1 MMQLPQHHKP
11 SKPSAPSCCSSW
23 IRRSPPPSPPHRKP
37 GGGGG
42 RSRYACRLVPLLVL
56 TVYSVVTV
64 LRIPSSSLVV
74 TTADSGN
81 PGCLPTRILPA
92 LAAVGCWIAPFSPPV
107 LLLSARTE
115 MATRSSAERV
125 ERREDLEALKTH
137 LPSNQ
142 NSLEAR
148 EETRSV
154 ASLPCSAFINGEAGY
169 GEEGVLCCDR
179 SHYRSDVCYLRGDV
193 RTDPSTSS
201 VLLYKA
207 PRGSS
212 PEKVRPYTRKFEGGI
227 MSTIDEV
234 TILPVAGAYNASASA
249 GDGGTLRR
257 RCDVRH
263 PRGVPA
269 VVFST
274 GGYTGN
280 VYHEFSDGLIPLF
293 ITAQRFAGEVVFVVL
308 EYHYWWLGRYGA
320 VLERLTNY
328 KVVDFRYD
336 RRVHCFDEMIVGLR
350 IHGELVVD
358 PKLTPNGKSIKDFQA
373 LLHQG
378 YSRAASSSASPP
390 VPLPLAPP
398 SRPCPRPAKPKLL
411 IFIRKQNRVLL
422 NLPHVVTACR
432 RAGFAPHVM
441 NLRRQTPLPA
451 IHAALASAD
460 AMVAVHGAAVTH
472 FLFMRPGSVLLQI
485 VPVGLDWAADAFY
498 GKPAQQLG
506 LEYLEYKVAP
516 EESSLAAEYGLN
528 STVVRDPSVISS
540 RGWWEMK
547 KVYMDRQNVTVNI
560 KRFGEL
566 LKAARTHLKNT
577 TACAKA
583 AGAAAALR

>member
-1 MMQLPQHHKP
+1 MQQPQQHHHHKP
-11 SKPSAPSCCSSW
+11 KPSLSGSLSW

-37 GGGGG
+37 WGAGG
-42 RSRYACRLVPLLVL
+42 RGRYACRAVPLLVL
-56 TVYSVVTV
+56 TVYSLFTV

-74 TTADSGN
+74 NTADS
-81 PGCLPTRILPA
+81 
-92 LAAVGCWIAPFSPPV
+92 
-107 LLLSARTE
+107 
-115 MATRSSAERV
+115 ERV
-125 ERREDLEALKTH
+125 DRREDVEAFKTH

-148 EETRSV
+148 QETRSP
-154 ASLPCSAFINGEAGY
+154 ASLPCSAFISGEAG
-169 GEEGVLCCDR
+169 GGQAEEGVLCCDR
-179 SHYRSDVCYLRGDV
+179 SHYRSDVCYLRGDA

-201 VLLYKA
+201 VLLYNA
-207 PRGSS
+207 PRGAA
-212 PEKVRPYTRKFEGGI
+212 PEKVRPYTRKFEESI
-227 MSTIDEV
+227 MRSIDEV
-234 TILPVAGAYNASASA
+234 TIVPVAADA
-249 GDGGTLRR
+249 GNGTGTADRDSLRR

-263 PRGVPA
+263 PAGVPA

-293 ITAQRFAGEVVFVVL
+293 VTAERFGGEVVLVVL

-320 VLERLTNY
+320 ILERLTNY
-328 KVVDFRYD
+328 KIIDFRYD
-336 RRVHCFDEMIVGLR
+336 RRVHCFSEMIVGLR

-358 PKLTPNGKSIKDFQA
+358 PKLMPNGKSIKDFQA

-378 YSRAASSSASPP
+378 YSGKPSATSSAPL
-390 VPLPLAPP
+390 PLPLATPA
-398 SRPCPRPAKPKLL
+398 RPCVRPDDHAKAAKPKML
-411 IFIRKQNRVLL
+411 IFIRKQNRVIL

-441 NLRRQTPLPA
+441 NLRRQTPMPV

-460 AMVAVHGAAVTH
+460 ALVAVHGAAVTH
-472 FLFMRPGSVLLQI
+472 FLFMRPGTVLLQI
-485 VPVGLDWAADAFY
+485 VPVGLDWAAESFY

-506 LEYLEYKVAP
+506 LEYLEYRVAP

-528 STVVRDPSVISS
+528 STVVQDPSVISS
-540 RGWWEMK
+540 QGWWEMK
-547 KVYMDRQNVTVNI
+547 KVYMDRQNVTVSI

-566 LKAARTHLKNT
+566 LRAAKLHLKKNA
-577 TACAKA
+577 TACGGKA
-583 AGAAAALR
+583 AGASHAAVR

>member
-1 MMQLPQHHKP
+1 MMQQHHKP
-11 SKPSAPSCCSSW
+11 SKPPAPTCCSSW
-23 IRRSPPPSPPHRKP
+23 IRRSPPPSPPHKKP

-42 RSRYACRLVPLLVL
+42 GKGRYACRLVPLLVL
-56 TVYSVVTV
+56 TVYSVFTV

-74 TTADSGN
+74 TTADSG
-81 PGCLPTRILPA
+81 
-92 LAAVGCWIAPFSPPV
+92 S
-107 LLLSARTE
+107 
-115 MATRSSAERV
+115 ERV
-125 ERREDLEALKTH
+125 ERREDVEALKTH

-142 NSLEAR
+142 NGLEAR
-148 EETRSV
+148 EETRSA
-154 ASLPCSAFINGEAGY
+154 ASLPCSAFINGEAGH

-193 RTDPSTSS
+193 RTDPSTST
-201 VLLYKA
+201 VLLYGA

-212 PEKVRPYTRKFEGGI
+212 PEKVRPYTRKFEESI

-234 TILPVAGAYNASASA
+234 TIVPVPAPAPNATSV
-249 GDGGTLRR
+249 GPDGNNLRR

-263 PRGVPA
+263 PPGVPA

-336 RRVHCFDEMIVGLR
+336 RRVHCFSEMIVGLR

-358 PKLTPNGKSIKDFQA
+358 PKLMPDGKGIKDFQA

-378 YSRAASSSASPP
+378 YSRTPSSSSSASQPP

-398 SRPCPRPAKPKLL
+398 SRPCPRAAAAKPKLV
-411 IFIRKQNRVLL
+411 IFIRKKNRVLL

-460 AMVAVHGAAVTH
+460 ATVAVHGAAVTH

-560 KRFGEL
+560 KRFAEVL
-566 LKAARTHLKNT
+566 RAARAHLKNT
-577 TACAKA
+577 TACARG
-583 AGAAAALR
+583 GASAALR

>member
-1 MMQLPQHHKP
+1 MQLPQHHKP
-11 SKPSAPSCCSSW
+11 SKPPSAATSCCSSW
-23 IRRSPPPSPPHRKP
+23 IRRSPPPSPPHKKP
-37 GGGGG
+37 GGGG

-56 TVYSVVTV
+56 TLYSVFTV
-64 LRIPSSSLVV
+64 LRIPSSNLVV
-74 TTADSGN
+74 STADS
-81 PGCLPTRILPA
+81 
-92 LAAVGCWIAPFSPPV
+92 
-107 LLLSARTE
+107 
-115 MATRSSAERV
+115 ERV

-154 ASLPCSAFINGEAGY
+154 ASLPCSAFISGEAGY
-169 GEEGVLCCDR
+169 SEQGVLCCDR

-201 VLLYKA
+201 VLLYNA

-212 PEKVRPYTRKFEGGI
+212 RTEKVRPYTRKFEPSI
-227 MSTIDEV
+227 MSSIDEV
-234 TILPVAGAYNASASA
+234 TIHPVQGPYNASASSD
-249 GDGGTLRR
+249 DGGTLRR

-293 ITAQRFAGEVVFVVL
+293 VTAERFAGEVVFVVL
-308 EYHYWWLGRYGA
+308 EYHYWWVGRYGA

-328 KVVDFRYD
+328 KIVDFRYD

-358 PKLTPNGKSIKDFQA
+358 PKLMPNGKSIKDFQA

-378 YSRAASSSASPP
+378 YSRASSSSSSSSASPP
-390 VPLPLAPP
+390 VPLLPLAPP

-566 LKAARTHLKNT
+566 LKAARTHLKNA
-577 TACAKA
+577 TACTKGSGS
-583 AGAAAALR
+583 GAAAAVR

>member
-1 MMQLPQHHKP
+1 MQQLAQHQHHHHHHNPKP
-11 SKPSAPSCCSSW
+11 PVSRSSSW
-23 IRRSPPPSPPHRKP
+23 IRRSPPPSPPHKKLW
-37 GGGGG
+37 GGGGVGCG
-42 RSRYACRLVPLLVL
+42 RSKYVCRLVPLLVL
-56 TVYSVVTV
+56 TVYSIFTVV
-64 LRIPSSSLVV
+64 RIPNSSLVV
-74 TTADSGN
+74 TTTDS
-81 PGCLPTRILPA
+81 
-92 LAAVGCWIAPFSPPV
+92 
-107 LLLSARTE
+107 
-115 MATRSSAERV
+115 ERV
-125 ERREDLEALKTH
+125 ERPREDVEAFKTH

-148 EETRSV
+148 EETRSP
-154 ASLPCSAFINGEAGY
+154 ASLPCSAHINGEAG
-169 GEEGVLCCDR
+169 GGQAAESVLCCDR

-201 VLLYKA
+201 VLLYNA
-207 PRGSS
+207 PRGSA
-212 PEKVRPYTRKFEGGI
+212 PEKVRPYTRKFEDSI

-234 TILPVAGAYNASASA
+234 TIVPVDAGNGT
-249 GDGGTLRR
+249 GDAVGGNSLRR

-263 PRGVPA
+263 PPGVPA

-320 VLERLTNY
+320 VLEQLTNY

-336 RRVHCFDEMIVGLR
+336 RRVHCFSEMIVGLR

-358 PKLTPNGKSIKDFQA
+358 PKLMPNGKGIQDFQR

-378 YSRAASSSASPP
+378 YSRTPSATTLASPP
-390 VPLPLAPP
+390 TVPLALAPP
-398 SRPCPRPAKPKLL
+398 SRPCLRPDDHARVAKPKMV

-422 NLPHVVTACR
+422 NLPHIVTACR

-441 NLRRQTPLPA
+441 NLRRQTQLPA

-460 AMVAVHGAAVTH
+460 VMVAVHGAAVTH
-472 FLFMRPGSVLLQI
+472 FLFMRPGSVLLQV

-516 EESSLAAEYGLN
+516 EESSLAAEYGVN
-528 STVVRDPSVISS
+528 STVVQDPSVISS

-547 KVYMDRQNVTVNI
+547 KVYMDRQNVTVNV
-560 KRFGEL
+560 KRFGEVL
-566 LKAARTHLKNT
+566 RAARLHLKNA
-577 TACAKA
+577 TACVKA
-583 AGAAAALR
+583 ATAAAR

>member
-1 MMQLPQHHKP
+1 
-11 SKPSAPSCCSSW
+11 
-23 IRRSPPPSPPHRKP
+23 
-37 GGGGG
+37 
-42 RSRYACRLVPLLVL
+42 
-56 TVYSVVTV
+56 
-64 LRIPSSSLVV
+64 
-74 TTADSGN
+74 
-81 PGCLPTRILPA
+81 
-92 LAAVGCWIAPFSPPV
+92 
-107 LLLSARTE
+107 

-154 ASLPCSAFINGEAGY
+154 ASLPCSAFINGESPGWGSACYLLQLEVLARFCFNGMESQSNRIAATGEAGY

-201 VLLYKA
+201 VLLYNA

-358 PKLTPNGKSIKDFQA
+358 PKLMPNGT
-373 LLHQG
+373 
-378 YSRAASSSASPP
+378 PP
-390 VPLPLAPP
+390 PP
-398 SRPCPRPAKPKLL
+398 SP
-411 IFIRKQNRVLL
+411 I
-422 NLPHVVTACR
+422 
-432 RAGFAPHVM
+432 APH
-441 NLRRQTPLPA
+441 
-451 IHAALASAD
+451 
-460 AMVAVHGAAVTH
+460 
-472 FLFMRPGSVLLQI
+472 FLLQI
-485 VPVGLDWAADAFY
+485 AIRSTHFHITSAADRIAFI
-498 GKPAQQLG
+498 LR
-506 LEYLEYKVAP
+506 VAM
-516 EESSLAAEYGLN
+516 SIFVS
-528 STVVRDPSVISS
+528 
-540 RGWWEMK
+540 
-547 KVYMDRQNVTVNI
+547 
-560 KRFGEL
+560 
-566 LKAARTHLKNT
+566 
-577 TACAKA
+577 
-583 AGAAAALR
+583 